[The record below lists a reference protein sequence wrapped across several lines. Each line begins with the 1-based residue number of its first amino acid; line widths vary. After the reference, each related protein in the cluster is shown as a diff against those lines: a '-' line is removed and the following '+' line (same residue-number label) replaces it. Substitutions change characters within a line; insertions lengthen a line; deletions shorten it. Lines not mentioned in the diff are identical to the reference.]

1 VWLPNGVDVSFYDP
15 QKTEDSNFRN
25 TNGFKA
31 DDIIFFYGGILG
43 YAQGLEIIIEAAKQV
58 KENTTAQFVIQGS
71 GPEKDKLVALNQEY
85 KLNNVHFL
93 EPVPKAQMPG
103 ILKAVDVALV
113 PLKRLDLFKG
123 AIPSKIFEA
132 LAMKKPLILG
142 VDGEARTHFIDNAKS
157 GLYYTPEDILSLKQQ
172 VLYFLNEP
180 EERKKM
186 GENAREYVAAN
197 FDRNKIAQGLY
208 HELQNM

>member
-1 VWLPNGVDVSFYDP
+1 
-15 QKTEDSNFRN
+15 
-25 TNGFKA
+25 
-31 DDIIFFYGGILG
+31 
-43 YAQGLEIIIEAAKQV
+43 
-58 KENTTAQFVIQGS
+58 
-71 GPEKDKLVALNQEY
+71 
-85 KLNNVHFL
+85 
-93 EPVPKAQMPG
+93 MPG